1 MNKKLR
7 VMNNK
12 LRTIIT
18 SAVALLLTIVAV
30 RAQDINRIESMFL
43 DPPQDSKPLI
53 IWQWMDGLVSKE
65 SITADLEAFK
75 AAGLGGVQNFQI
87 GHQGLISN
95 PDILIGSPE
104 WKELM
109 VWTLQECARLGLSY
123 GTHNC
128 PGWSSSAAPD
138 VLPEYS
144 MQKLVWTETPAS
156 GTSVILPQPETN
168 LGWYKDIEVL
178 AVPASGIIPMESVID
193 LSGAM
198 DASGCV
204 SLNSLPEGDWIIL
217 RFGHTTNMKTNGST
231 APTSGTGL
239 ECDKFSREAIRRFW
253 DGYPKM
259 VLDLAG
265 EYAGTTFTRFEID
278 SYEAGVQDWTAQMK
292 DEFSSRRG
300 YDLSPWL
307 AVLAGKTLVSEDATA
322 KFRKDW
328 DDTLT
333 DLFAEVY
340 YAEMDRLVRQVP
352 GMKLLVE
359 PYHGPIDTDKIC
371 KLLGD
376 ALWACEFWTRPA
388 DWGDN
393 SSDTMSTMVRRYAHR
408 ELYAEGFTCIPSS
421 SWQDDPAVL
430 KVTADHQYSLGV
442 NSMMLHAYGSNPWT
456 WMKPG
461 MNFGSWG
468 TQFTPYQTW
477 WEAGGAKEFYLY
489 MARCASVLRNSDV
502 VCDMRDAEKTLKT
515 LSEGSEVEWLHK
527 RTDDGSDVFFVS
539 NTKDSA
545 DEVRLSLAVTGKS
558 PEIWDARRATV
569 TDCSGWSS
577 DGRNTVLSIKMDPH
591 GSAFVVFRHKT
602 SETAGA
608 AAQEPS
614 EAGSFVLPQNWTI
627 SFPEG
632 WGAPAMI
639 EIDKLMSW
647 SDSDI
652 AGVKYF
658 SGTATYRQEVRIP
671 RKFFKGKGYSY
682 MLDLGEVRNL
692 ARVKVN
698 GEYISEVLWTAPFT
712 VDAGPWLKPGKNV
725 IEIDVTN
732 LWPNRMIGDEQEPD
746 DTVWAEPSRRS
757 GAQDNR
763 IINVSMK
770 EIPDWL
776 KNNQPRPSS
785 GRYTISSF
793 KYFGAEHPLF
803 PAGLLGPE
811 IVIRKIK

>member
-1 MNKKLR
+1 MKKVLFT
-7 VMNNK
+7 
-12 LRTIIT
+12 LLSIC
-18 SAVALLLTIVAV
+18 ALLSATSVTGQGI
-30 RAQDINRIESMFL
+30 DRIEEMFMN
-43 DPPQDSKPLI
+43 PPQDSKPLI
-53 IWQWMDGLVSKE
+53 IWQWMDGLVTKE

-87 GHQGLISN
+87 GHQGLIGN
-95 PDILIGSPE
+95 PDILVGSPE

-109 VWTLQECARLGLSY
+109 VWTLQECARLGLSF

-156 GTSVILPQPETN
+156 GTSVKLSQPETN

-178 AVPASGIIPMESVID
+178 AVPASGIVPMGSVID
-193 LSGAM
+193 LSSAM
-198 DASGCV
+198 DANGCV
-204 SLNSLPEGDWIIL
+204 SLESLPAGEWTVL
-217 RFGHTTNMKTNGST
+217 RFGHTTNMQTNGAT

-239 ECDKFSREAIRRFW
+239 ECDKFSREAIQRFW
-253 DGYPKM
+253 NGYPKM

-265 EYAGTTFTRFEID
+265 EHAGTTFTRIEID
-278 SYEAGVQDWTAQMK
+278 SYEAGGQDWTALMK

-300 YDLSPWL
+300 YDLTPWM
-307 AVLAGKTLVSEDATA
+307 AALAGRTVESEEATA
-322 KFRKDW
+322 KFKNDW
-328 DDTLT
+328 DNTLT

-340 YAEMDRLVRQVP
+340 YAEMNRLVKQTP
-352 GMKLLVE
+352 GMQLLVE

-376 ALWACEFWTRPA
+376 ALWACEFWTKPE

-408 ELYAEGFTCIPSS
+408 ALYAEGFTCIPSY
-421 SWQDDPAVL
+421 SWQDDPANL
-430 KVTADHQYSLGV
+430 KVTCDHQYSLGV
-442 NSMMLHAYGSNPWT
+442 NSMALHAYGSNPWT

-502 VCDMRDAEKTLKT
+502 VCDMRDAAKTLNV

-545 DEVRLSLAVTGKS
+545 DEISLSLAVTGKA
-558 PEIWDARRATV
+558 PEIWDARRAIIS
-569 TDCSGWSS
+569 DCTGWSS
-577 DGRNTVLSIKMDPH
+577 DGSATEIKVKMDPH
-591 GSAFVVFRHKT
+591 GSAFIVFRHKT
-602 SETAGA
+602 DVNAVA
-608 AAQEPS
+608 AAPEQLETD
-614 EAGSFVLPQNWTI
+614 SFILPQNWAI
-627 SFPEG
+627 SFPQG
-632 WGAPAMI
+632 WGAPDQI

-647 SDSDI
+647 SDSEI
-652 AGVKYF
+652 PGVKYF
-658 SGTATYRQEVRIP
+658 SGTATYRQEIQIP
-671 RKFFKGKGYSY
+671 CKFLKGKGYSY
-682 MLDLGEVRNL
+682 ILDLGEVKNL
-692 ARVKVN
+692 ARVKIN
-698 GEYISEVLWTAPFT
+698 GEYVSEVLWTAPFR
-712 VDAGPWLKPGKNV
+712 VEVGPWLKPGKNI

-746 DTVWAEPSRRS
+746 DTEWAEPSRRMPGQNNS
-757 GAQDNR
+757 VL
-763 IINVSMK
+763 NVFMK

-776 KNNQPRPSS
+776 KYNQPRPSS